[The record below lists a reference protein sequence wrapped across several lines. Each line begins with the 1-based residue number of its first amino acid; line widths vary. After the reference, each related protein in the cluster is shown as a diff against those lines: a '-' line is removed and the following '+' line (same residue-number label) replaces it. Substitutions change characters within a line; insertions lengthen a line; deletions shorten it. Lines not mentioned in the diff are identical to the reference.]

1 MDNAH
6 RTARIYVRKNSAKPG
21 DGREE
26 RTFSRRDL
34 HSGQPLRDLRWD
46 LRGPIIDKENRSL
59 E

>member
-6 RTARIYVRKNSAKPG
+6 RTARMVKKDLEKAGTLEGRK
-21 DGREE
+21 
-26 RTFSRRDL
+26 TFNRRDL
-34 HSGQPLRDLRWD
+34 HSGQPLRDLRCD